1 VLLKRLAFALVLLG
15 VGGCPANPGEC
26 KLPDPSMLGGANGDG
41 LEAQLVAADNAG
53 AMHVISDGDPVTLMR
68 APQGGHILLV
78 GARIHNDD
86 TCQLD
91 ATGSLRDTASNRVL
105 GLDERS
111 MYLTKTGDGW
121 SQPEASL
128 SAAPNVAVCPNSAT
142 TAAVAGNIYQLE
154 IALVDSSGAQVADVK
169 ANVIPTCDADDTYC
183 TQECGP
189 TQGR

>member
-1 VLLKRLAFALVLLG
+1 VLLKLAALLLLA
-15 VGGCPANPGEC
+15 GCPANPGEC
-26 KLPDPSMLGGANGDG
+26 KLPDTSMLGGANGAP
-41 LEAQLVAADNAG
+41 LEAELVAADSAG

-78 GARIHNDD
+78 GARIHNDA

-105 GLDERS
+105 GLDERT

-121 SQPEASL
+121 SQPDASL

-142 TAAVAGNIYQLE
+142 TAAVADNMYQLE
-154 IALVDSSGAQVADVK
+154 IALVDGDGAQVADVK

-183 TQECGP
+183 AQECGP
-189 TQGR
+189 S